1 VQVAYFF
8 SAVSWPCV
16 FVPINLW
23 YRQGMLR
30 AEFLALCAICVSLT
44 TGCAYHFQGAHN
56 PLRELGVQKIYVA
69 GFRNLTFRP
78 GIEHLFS
85 SAMIREIGRAKAFEL
100 VNSESEADAILTGN
114 VTAADS
120 TPGSTKVYKVGAR
133 DVDVAAE
140 YNASVDC
147 FITLYDRRKRLIFS
161 QSVSGS
167 KIHPGAAQIGDAGST
182 APLVNESE
190 QRLAIQF
197 LASQMMASVYQRMI
211 DTF

>member
-1 VQVAYFF
+1 M
-8 SAVSWPCV
+8 P
-16 FVPINLW
+16 
-23 YRQGMLR
+23 R
-30 AEFLALCAICVSLT
+30 AAFLALCAICISLF

-56 PLRELGVQKIYVA
+56 PLRELGIQKIYVA
-69 GFRNLTFRP
+69 GFRNFTFRP

-100 VNSESEADAILTGN
+100 VNSESEADAVLTGN

-120 TPGSTKVYKVGAR
+120 APGSPKAFKVGTR
-133 DVDVAAE
+133 DVDIAAE

-147 FITLYDRRKRLIFS
+147 LITLHDRRKHLVFS

-167 KIHPGAAQIGDAGST
+167 KVHPGAAQNGDAGST